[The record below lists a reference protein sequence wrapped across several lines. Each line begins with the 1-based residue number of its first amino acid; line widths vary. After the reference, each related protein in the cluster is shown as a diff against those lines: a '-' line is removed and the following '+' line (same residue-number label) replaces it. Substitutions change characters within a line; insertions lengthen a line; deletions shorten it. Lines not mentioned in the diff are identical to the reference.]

1 MDDVHSALILAFNSL
16 NGIIIFMGVNHGG
29 RGGRVPPRIWSAGD
43 ASANRPPP
51 EFVMFQNMKHQLLT
65 YNAV

>member
-1 MDDVHSALILAFNSL
+1 MLRLLKLMLEHTYKTIVRP
-16 NGIIIFMGVNHGG
+16 MGVNHGG
-29 RGGRVPPRIWSAGD
+29 TSPPRIWSAGD

-51 EFVMFQNMKHQLLT
+51 EFVRFQNLKHQLLT